1 MVTLFQTVINGVL
14 MGMIFS
20 LVALGLALVFGI
32 MNIVNFAQ
40 GEFLMVGMYVTYLLS
55 TAFSMDPLATIPCA
69 LLGGFALGLIVY
81 YMLVKHLLRGPM
93 IAQIFGTFGLML
105 FLRFGALG
113 IWGPE
118 YRKIHT
124 GILVGRSLSWGPVT
138 VSLPLLASA
147 IVTILTF
154 LVLTWLLNKT
164 KLGRALKAT
173 SLDPM
178 AARFVGINTDRMRAL
193 AWGISGAAA
202 GLAGALLA
210 NSYYVTPTVGMVFC
224 TIAFAVVALGGFGS
238 VKGAFWAGIIIGL
251 VEFLAAQYV
260 SPAYK
265 LAFVY
270 FVYFIVIMARPQG
283 LFGWE

>member
-147 IVTILTF
+147 IATILTF

>member
-1 MVTLFQTVINGVL
+1 MFQTVINGVL

-20 LVALGLALVFGI
+20 LVASGLALIFGV
-32 MNIVNFAQ
+32 MNVVNFAQ

-55 TAFSMDPLATIPCA
+55 TTFSIDPLAAIPCA
-69 LLGGFALGLIVY
+69 LLAGFTLGLIVY
-81 YMLVKHLLRGPM
+81 YMLIKHLLRGPM
-93 IAQIFGTFGLML
+93 IAQISGTFGLML
-105 FLRFGALG
+105 FLRFGALA

-118 YRKIHT
+118 YRKIRT
-124 GILVGRSLSWGPVT
+124 GILVGQSLSWGPVK

-147 IVTILTF
+147 IATVLAF

-178 AARFVGINTDRMRAL
+178 VARLVGINTDRMRAL

-238 VKGAFWAGIIIGL
+238 IEGAFWAGIIIGL

-270 FVYFIVIMARPQG
+270 LVYFIVIMVRPQG